1 VIAAVGAATGV
12 KNMTRFALALICGI
26 SWVGAATAQA
36 SAIPDALIEKALK
49 DADCNV
55 EFADAKK
62 NMTAHKIDAKYS
74 LVEVSCFNAAYNF
87 SSILFVVT
95 GGKPDKARLLRFQNW
110 DGKRFEWT
118 HALTFATW
126 HEKTRRLTM
135 FHKSR
140 GPADCGSAGEWQWA
154 GTDFRMVG
162 FWYKDPCDGKLFG
175 FGTPNF
181 NRWRIFPKRK

>member
-1 VIAAVGAATGV
+1 MNRIALTVTGLVASICAA
-12 KNMTRFALALICGI
+12 A
-26 SWVGAATAQA
+26 AQA
-36 SAIPDALIEKALK
+36 PAIPDAMIEKALK

-55 EFADAKK
+55 TPAEAKK
-62 NMTAHKIDAKYS
+62 NAAAHRLDARFT
-74 LVEVSCFNAAYNF
+74 LVEMSCFNAAYNF
-87 SSILFVVT
+87 SSILFAVPA
-95 GGKPDKARLLRFQNW
+95 GAPDKARLLRFRNW

-140 GPADCGSAGEWQWA
+140 GPADCGAAGEWRWT
-154 GTDFRMVG
+154 GSDFRMIG

-175 FGTPNF
+175 FGTPGF
-181 NRWRIFPKRK
+181 NRWRIFPKKG